1 MLVTSV
7 AEAEEDAYRAGAS
20 AYLAKPMGL
29 SQLMTTVQELLTR
42 GDLLKRMY
50 KVLIID
56 DDPGIREIC
65 REVLEK
71 QGYAVQEAGSGRE
84 GLEILARAPVDMV
97 LLDLML
103 PDFDGF
109 QVTEKIRADRAMADV
124 PIIFISARGQ
134 ISDKVRALKLGGDD
148 YMVKPFDALELG
160 ARVESLLQRKE
171 RELDASP
178 TTKLPGS
185 VALQRE
191 ITRRLGGGRP
201 FCLCY
206 LDLDNLKAFNDYYG
220 YAKADGVI
228 SQTGDLIRKAVE
240 KHGNDDDF
248 VGHIAGDDFVLV
260 TRPANIERIGDEIIV
275 NFDSLIPLYY
285 QQEDQER
292 GYIEAEDRF
301 GQMRRFGI
309 MTISLAAV
317 HAEPGTFHT
326 HGEIAARA
334 AELKKQAK
342 AIETSILVQGGAQ
355 REDSPGS

>member
-1 MLVTSV
+1 MDCDLRRPTIHKLLALPRANGMAEMLLEGIPAASVTKKTPLETLDV
-7 AEAEEDAYRAGAS
+7 ITAGRMDAHPEEVFDAGAIGTILTDLKFYYDMILVDS
-20 AYLAKPMGL
+20 PPVIPVSDPMLLAP
-29 SQLMTTVQELLTR
+29 
-42 GDLLKRMY
+42 
-50 KVLIID
+50 
-56 DDPGIREIC
+56 
-65 REVLEK
+65 EVD
-71 QGYAVQEAGSGRE
+71 G
-84 GLEILARAPVDMV
+84 V
-97 LLDLML
+97 LLVIKA
-103 PDFDGF
+103 G
-109 QVTEKIRADRAMADV
+109 VT
-124 PIIFISARGQ
+124 
-134 ISDKVRALKLGGDD
+134 
-148 YMVKPFDALELG
+148 
-160 ARVESLLQRKE
+160 
-171 RELDASP
+171 
-178 TTKLPGS
+178 
-185 VALQRE
+185 QRE